1 MELTRQEVQRV
12 ALLAQIRLTSEELEQ
27 LTDQLHNILQYMQ
40 KLRELDT
47 SEIEPFIHA
56 VKVSNVLRED
66 IVSNIPNTNAILAN
80 APAKSKTFF
89 RVPKIIE

>member
-12 ALLAQIRLTSEELEQ
+12 ASLAQLRLMPEELEQ
-27 LTDQLHNILQYMQ
+27 LTNQLQNILQYME
-40 KLRELDT
+40 KLSELDT
-47 SEIEPFIHA
+47 SAIEPFTHA
-56 VKVSNVLRED
+56 ADVSNIFRED
-66 IVSNIPNTNAILAN
+66 IVTNTPNADAILAN

>member
-27 LTDQLHNILQYMQ
+27 LTDQLQNILQYMQ

-56 VKVSNVLRED
+56 VKVSDVLRED